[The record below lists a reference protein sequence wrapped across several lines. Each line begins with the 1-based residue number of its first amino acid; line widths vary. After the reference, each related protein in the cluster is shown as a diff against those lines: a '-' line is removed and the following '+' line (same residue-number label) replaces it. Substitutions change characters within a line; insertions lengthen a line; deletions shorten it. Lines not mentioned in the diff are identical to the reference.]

1 MNKKIIVSLISF
13 VSVLAFVSPISA
25 TTIFSED
32 FESFNIGDSA
42 TELASSDNW
51 VLVNSSYL
59 RFLVS
64 DDWYSSSSKSLM
76 LNDTDSYLSSKLFDT
91 ITSGSLFYS
100 IKFDGSYAHNNTYLL
115 SGSSDTWN
123 NYISINMRNNSNN
136 GLIEI
141 ASYYDGSVLASLPI
155 VDNYQY
161 DVRVDFNVI
170 SSKISITINDTLVI
184 DNDTLDRDYKF
195 GNVSGI
201 NSLKIRLAKS
211 PYPNPPDLFIDDIYL
226 TDIGDNPF
234 VVNGSCGSANN
245 SSFSVFPSDNLC
257 SSGVICSGQ
266 PYTDGTYYYWT
277 CYGYGSGATSEDCK
291 ASVLVSTAQ
300 CGYLAN
306 TQYSDSSPPS
316 GSNACLSGSVRD
328 MLQLDDDSWLWYC
341 EVSDDD
347 FVPCSTFSDNPIVIT
362 PSLPSSPD
370 IACEDIL
377 TGQGFANCV
386 SSVFAWLF
394 LPHQDTID
402 EFFQLSSLM
411 KTKIPFGYVYSF
423 RDEINNLTSNSP
435 SDFSVALTFNGD
447 DQIPVVNSDTFDILG
462 SDFKSTYFRFIRAI
476 LWISFGVWVFTL
488 GRKLFLNNR
497 DS

>member
-1 MNKKIIVSLISF
+1 MNKKIVFSLIFSLVIVF
-13 VSVLAFVSPISA
+13 SGTGVFASVVAPPLNSALRNYWDITHASA
-25 TTIFSED
+25 TNVNTIFD
-32 FESFNIGDSA
+32 DYFNYLGGWANTVYYNGNLYDPC
-42 TELASSDNW
+42 LASDKRIGFNLGFYDSSGTYVLGTSRSVKYVCVGQDFYFLSSLDNSQGYQTPAEILDEW
-51 VLVNSSYL
+51 VNA
-59 RFLVS
+59 
-64 DDWYSSSSKSLM
+64 YSSSFSDFYVYTTFNYGKYGTPYSARYLLYFDSSGTRYL
-76 LNDTDSYLSSKLFDT
+76 LNDDFSE
-91 ITSGSLFYS
+91 YS
-100 IKFDGSYAHNNTYLL
+100 TA
-115 SGSSDTWN
+115 
-123 NYISINMRNNSNN
+123 
-136 GLIEI
+136 
-141 ASYYDGSVLASLPI
+141 
-155 VDNYQY
+155 
-161 DVRVDFNVI
+161 
-170 SSKISITINDTLVI
+170 
-184 DNDTLDRDYKF
+184 
-195 GNVSGI
+195 
-201 NSLKIRLAKS
+201 
-211 PYPNPPDLFIDDIYL
+211 
-226 TDIGDNPF
+226 
-234 VVNGSCGSANN
+234 VNGSCGSANN

-277 CYGYGSGATSEDCK
+277 CYGYGPGATSEDCR

-328 MLQLDDDSWLWYC
+328 MLQLDNDSWLWYC

-402 EFFQLSSLM
+402 EFFQLSSLI

-423 RDEINNLTSNSP
+423 RDEINNLTSSSP
-435 SDFSVALTFNGD
+435 SDFSVALTFNGN
-447 DQIPVVNSDTFDILG
+447 DQVPVVNSDTFDVLG

>member
-1 MNKKIIVSLISF
+1 MNKKIIFSLIVISL
-13 VSVLAFVSPISA
+13 SVFITLAFSNSVKADSIPIPSDDSDFVRLFDEFSAYPGTVNGASIFDNQLLFIGPWNSTVSSVDYFYPGICDFSYNSAFSYSYSRYDIDGSTVIGSTFSSFRFRGCDSGDPIFYNPNYDSYD
-25 TTIFSED
+25 TFLSDMIFSELD
-32 FESFNIGDSA
+32 YYPEIRYFLFFLHYYPFYPSGYPLGNDPQHSIYLIFYVDEENNIHLLTD
-42 TELASSDNW
+42 D
-51 VLVNSSYL
+51 LVE
-59 RFLVS
+59 
-64 DDWYSSSSKSLM
+64 YSS
-76 LNDTDSYLSSKLFDT
+76 
-91 ITSGSLFYS
+91 
-100 IKFDGSYAHNNTYLL
+100 A
-115 SGSSDTWN
+115 
-123 NYISINMRNNSNN
+123 
-136 GLIEI
+136 
-141 ASYYDGSVLASLPI
+141 
-155 VDNYQY
+155 
-161 DVRVDFNVI
+161 
-170 SSKISITINDTLVI
+170 
-184 DNDTLDRDYKF
+184 
-195 GNVSGI
+195 
-201 NSLKIRLAKS
+201 
-211 PYPNPPDLFIDDIYL
+211 
-226 TDIGDNPF
+226 
-234 VVNGSCGSANN
+234 VNGSCGSANN

-306 TQYSDSSPPS
+306 TQYTDSSPPS

-328 MLQLDDDSWLWYC
+328 ILQLDDDSWLWYC

-402 EFFQLSSLM
+402 EFFQLSSLI

-423 RDEINNLTSNSP
+423 RDEIDNLTSSSS
-435 SDFSVALTFNGD
+435 SDFSIALTFNGD
-447 DQIPVVNSDTFDILG
+447 DQVPVVNSDTFDVLG

-476 LWISFGVWVFTL
+476 LWISFGVWVFSL

>member
-1 MNKKIIVSLISF
+1 MFYVDEEK
-13 VSVLAFVSPISA
+13 
-25 TTIFSED
+25 
-32 FESFNIGDSA
+32 NIH
-42 TELASSDNW
+42 L
-51 VLVNSSYL
+51 
-59 RFLVS
+59 
-64 DDWYSSSSKSLM
+64 
-76 LNDTDSYLSSKLFDT
+76 
-91 ITSGSLFYS
+91 
-100 IKFDGSYAHNNTYLL
+100 
-115 SGSSDTWN
+115 
-123 NYISINMRNNSNN
+123 
-136 GLIEI
+136 
-141 ASYYDGSVLASLPI
+141 
-155 VDNYQY
+155 
-161 DVRVDFNVI
+161 
-170 SSKISITINDTLVI
+170 
-184 DNDTLDRDYKF
+184 
-195 GNVSGI
+195 
-201 NSLKIRLAKS
+201 
-211 PYPNPPDLFIDDIYL
+211 L
-226 TDIGDNPF
+226 TDDLVPF
-234 VVNGSCGSANN
+234 AVNGSCGSANN

-257 SSGVICSGQ
+257 SSGVIYSGQ

-300 CGYLAN
+300 CGYLTN
-306 TQYSDSSPPS
+306 TQYTDSSPPS

-347 FVPCSTFSDNPIVIT
+347 SVPCFTFSDNPIVIT

-370 IACEDIL
+370 IACNDIL

-402 EFFQLSSLM
+402 EFFQLSSLI

-423 RDEINNLTSNSP
+423 RDEVNNLTSSSS

-447 DQIPVVNSDTFDILG
+447 DQVPVVNSDTFDALG

-488 GRKLFLNNR
+488 GRKLFLDNR
-497 DS
+497 DN

>member
-1 MNKKIIVSLISF
+1 MNKKIVFNLIAISL
-13 VSVLAFVSPISA
+13 SVFIATDISA
-25 TTIFSED
+25 STIPIPSDDSDFVNRFDEFSAYPGTVNGASIFD
-32 FESFNIGDSA
+32 NQLLFIGPWNSTVSSVDYFYPGICTFSYNSAFSFGYSLYDIDGSAVIGSTSSSLRFRGCDSD
-42 TELASSDNW
+42 EPIFY
-51 VLVNSSYL
+51 NSSY
-59 RFLVS
+59 
-64 DDWYSSSSKSLM
+64 
-76 LNDTDSYLSSKLFDT
+76 DSYDTFLSDMIFTELDYYPEIRYFFFFLHYYPFYP
-91 ITSGSLFYS
+91 SGYSL
-100 IKFDGSYAHNNTYLL
+100 G
-115 SGSSDTWN
+115 
-123 NYISINMRNNSNN
+123 
-136 GLIEI
+136 
-141 ASYYDGSVLASLPI
+141 
-155 VDNYQY
+155 
-161 DVRVDFNVI
+161 
-170 SSKISITINDTLVI
+170 NDPHH
-184 DNDTLDRDYKF
+184 
-195 GNVSGI
+195 S
-201 NSLKIRLAKS
+201 
-211 PYPNPPDLFIDDIYL
+211 IYL
-226 TDIGDNPF
+226 MFYVDEEKNIHLLTDDLVPF
-234 VVNGSCGSANN
+234 AVNGSCGSANN

-257 SSGVICSGQ
+257 SSGVIYSGQ

-300 CGYLAN
+300 CGYLTN
-306 TQYSDSSPPS
+306 TQYTDSSPPS

-347 FVPCSTFSDNPIVIT
+347 SVPCFTFSDNPIVIT

-370 IACEDIL
+370 IACNDIL

-402 EFFQLSSLM
+402 EFFQLSSLI

-423 RDEINNLTSNSP
+423 RDEVNNLTSSSS

-447 DQIPVVNSDTFDILG
+447 DQVPVVNSDTFDALG

-488 GRKLFLNNR
+488 GRKLFLDNR
-497 DS
+497 DN

>member
-1 MNKKIIVSLISF
+1 MNKKIIFGLISISL
-13 VSVLAFVSPISA
+13 SVFIATDISA
-25 TTIFSED
+25 STIFSED
-32 FESFNIGDSA
+32 FDNFNLGDTT
-42 TELASSDNW
+42 TELSSSDNW
-51 VLVNSSYL
+51 IVLNSDSL
-59 RFLVS
+59 KFII
-64 DDWYSSSSKSLM
+64 DDAWYSSFPYSARLTSSS
-76 LNDTDSYLSSKLFDT
+76 SHFPSKLFDT
-91 ITSGSLFYS
+91 ITSGSFFYTFKISSGLASSRLFLHS
-100 IKFDGSYAHNNTYLL
+100 GSPDSSKYLL
-115 SGSSDTWN
+115 ITFSV
-123 NYISINMRNNSNN
+123 NYPEVKITS
-136 GLIEI
+136 
-141 ASYYDGSVLASLPI
+141 AYDGSVLASFP
-155 VDNYQY
+155 VPSDGVYEVQ
-161 DVRVDFNVI
+161 VDFDLV
-170 SSKISITINDTLVI
+170 SSEISIFVNDSLII
-184 DNDTLDRDYKF
+184 DNAFLSQHYKF
-195 GNVSGI
+195 GSLSGI
-201 NSLKIRLAKS
+201 NSFSIVFS
-211 PYPNPPDLFIDDIYL
+211 NYYFPNYSIFVDDIYL

-300 CGYLAN
+300 CGYLTN

-402 EFFQLSSLM
+402 EFFQLGSLI

-423 RDEINNLTSNSP
+423 RDEIDNLTSSSS
-435 SDFSVALTFNGD
+435 SDFSIALTFNGD
-447 DQIPVVNSDTFDILG
+447 DQVPVVNSDTFDVLG

-476 LWISFGVWVFTL
+476 LWISFGVWVFSL

>member
-1 MNKKIIVSLISF
+1 MNKKIIFSLIAISL
-13 VSVLAFVSPISA
+13 SVFITLAFSNSVKADSIPIPSYDSDFVMLFDEFSAYPGTVNGASIFDNQLLFIGPWDSTVSSVDYFYPGICTFSYNSGFSYSFSYYGIDGSAVVGSTSSSFAFRGCDSGEPIFYNLIYDSYD
-25 TTIFSED
+25 TFLSDVIFPKLDYYPEIRY
-32 FESFNIGDSA
+32 SFFHLYYYPSGYPLSNFQHSIYLMFYIDEENNIHLLTD
-42 TELASSDNW
+42 D
-51 VLVNSSYL
+51 LVE
-59 RFLVS
+59 
-64 DDWYSSSSKSLM
+64 YSS
-76 LNDTDSYLSSKLFDT
+76 
-91 ITSGSLFYS
+91 
-100 IKFDGSYAHNNTYLL
+100 A
-115 SGSSDTWN
+115 
-123 NYISINMRNNSNN
+123 
-136 GLIEI
+136 
-141 ASYYDGSVLASLPI
+141 
-155 VDNYQY
+155 
-161 DVRVDFNVI
+161 
-170 SSKISITINDTLVI
+170 
-184 DNDTLDRDYKF
+184 
-195 GNVSGI
+195 
-201 NSLKIRLAKS
+201 
-211 PYPNPPDLFIDDIYL
+211 
-226 TDIGDNPF
+226 
-234 VVNGSCGSANN
+234 VNGSCGSANN

-277 CYGYGSGATSEDCK
+277 CYGYGPGATSEDCR

-370 IACEDIL
+370 IACGDIL
-377 TGQGFANCV
+377 TGQGFANCI

-402 EFFQLSSLM
+402 EFFQLGSLI

-423 RDEINNLTSNSP
+423 RDEINNLTSSSS
-435 SDFSVALTFNGD
+435 SDFSIALTFNGD
-447 DQIPVVNSDTFDILG
+447 DQVPVVNSDTFDVLG

>member
-1 MNKKIIVSLISF
+1 MNKKIIFSLIAISL
-13 VSVLAFVSPISA
+13 SVFIATDISA
-25 TTIFSED
+25 STIFSED
-32 FESFNIGDSA
+32 FDNFSLDDST
-42 TELASSDNW
+42 TELSSSDNW
-51 VLVNSSYL
+51 IILNSDSL
-59 RFLVS
+59 KFII
-64 DDWYSSSSKSLM
+64 DDNWYSSFPYSARLLSLSSHFP
-76 LNDTDSYLSSKLFDT
+76 SKLFDT
-91 ITSGSLFYS
+91 ITSGSFFYTFKLGPDLAS
-100 IKFDGSYAHNNTYLL
+100 SQLVL
-115 SGSSDTWN
+115 CSGSCDSHKYLSVTFIL
-123 NYISINMRNNSNN
+123 NYPEVKITS
-136 GLIEI
+136 
-141 ASYYDGSVLASLPI
+141 AYDGSVLTSFPAPSDSVYEI
-155 VDNYQY
+155 Q
-161 DVRVDFNVI
+161 VDFNLV
-170 SSKISITINDTLVI
+170 SSKISVFVNNSLII
-184 DNDTLDRDYKF
+184 DNASLSKHYKF
-195 GNVSGI
+195 GSFSGI
-201 NSLKIRLAKS
+201 NSFSVSFSNYRF
-211 PYPNPPDLFIDDIYL
+211 PDYSIFVDDIYL

-370 IACEDIL
+370 IACGDIL

>member
-1 MNKKIIVSLISF
+1 MNKKIIFSLIAISL
-13 VSVLAFVSPISA
+13 SVFITLAFSNSVKADIDIPVPSDSSAFMVRFNQFLDYPYSVNGSSIFDSDLNYISGWNDL
-25 TTIFSED
+25 IFSVD
-32 FESFNIGDSA
+32 
-42 TELASSDNW
+42 
-51 VLVNSSYL
+51 SSYSICDFSYNSAFQYGL
-59 RFLVS
+59 SFYDSLGNPVIG
-64 DDWYSSSSKSLM
+64 YTSSSSRFLGCSDNEPVFDQSISDRLSLKLNANPDAGVAFVFLYIM
-76 LNDTDSYLSSKLFDT
+76 FDPSPYYDLSRSVYVPLYVDENGDKYRLNDDFTA
-91 ITSGSLFYS
+91 YS
-100 IKFDGSYAHNNTYLL
+100 TA
-115 SGSSDTWN
+115 
-123 NYISINMRNNSNN
+123 
-136 GLIEI
+136 
-141 ASYYDGSVLASLPI
+141 
-155 VDNYQY
+155 
-161 DVRVDFNVI
+161 
-170 SSKISITINDTLVI
+170 
-184 DNDTLDRDYKF
+184 
-195 GNVSGI
+195 
-201 NSLKIRLAKS
+201 
-211 PYPNPPDLFIDDIYL
+211 
-226 TDIGDNPF
+226 
-234 VVNGSCGSANN
+234 VNGSCGSANN

-277 CYGYGSGATSEDCK
+277 CYGYGPGATSEDCR

-370 IACEDIL
+370 IACGDIL
-377 TGQGFANCV
+377 TGQGFANCI

-402 EFFQLSSLM
+402 EFFQLGSLI

-423 RDEINNLTSNSP
+423 RDEINNLTSSSS
-435 SDFSVALTFNGD
+435 SDFSIALTFNGD
-447 DQIPVVNSDTFDILG
+447 DQVPVVNSDTFDVLG

>member
-1 MNKKIIVSLISF
+1 MNKKIIFGLISISL
-13 VSVLAFVSPISA
+13 SVFIATDISA
-25 TTIFSED
+25 STIFSED
-32 FESFNIGDSA
+32 FDNFNLGDTT
-42 TELASSDNW
+42 TELSSSDNW
-51 VLVNSSYL
+51 IVLNSDSL
-59 RFLVS
+59 KFII
-64 DDWYSSSSKSLM
+64 DDAWYSSFPYSARLTSSS
-76 LNDTDSYLSSKLFDT
+76 SHFPSKLFDT
-91 ITSGSLFYS
+91 ITSGSFFYTFKISSGLASSRLFLHS
-100 IKFDGSYAHNNTYLL
+100 GSPDSSKYLL
-115 SGSSDTWN
+115 ITFSV
-123 NYISINMRNNSNN
+123 NYPEVKITS
-136 GLIEI
+136 
-141 ASYYDGSVLASLPI
+141 AYDGSVLASFP
-155 VDNYQY
+155 VPSDGVYEVQ
-161 DVRVDFNVI
+161 VDFDLV
-170 SSKISITINDTLVI
+170 SSEISIFVNDSLII
-184 DNDTLDRDYKF
+184 DNAFLSQHYKF
-195 GNVSGI
+195 GSLSGI
-201 NSLKIRLAKS
+201 NSFSIVFS
-211 PYPNPPDLFIDDIYL
+211 NYYFPNYSIFVDDIYL

-300 CGYLAN
+300 CGYLTN

-377 TGQGFANCV
+377 TGQGFANCI

-402 EFFQLSSLM
+402 EFFQLSSLI

-423 RDEINNLTSNSP
+423 KDEIDNLTSSSS
-435 SDFSVALTFNGD
+435 SDFSIALTFNGD
-447 DQIPVVNSDTFDILG
+447 DQVPVVNSDTFDVLG

-476 LWISFGVWVFTL
+476 LWISFGVWVFSL